1 MNLIT
6 LKMGFQGGGES
17 EKIRDDKLML
27 LLFKFTITKAGLNY
41 LGIFKIYI
49 SSSKTMSERMRLSI

>member
-1 MNLIT
+1 MNLIN
-6 LKMGFQGGGES
+6 LKMGFQGRGES
-17 EKIRDDKLML
+17 EKIRDDKLM

-49 SSSKTMSERMRLSI
+49 FSSKTVSERMRLSI

>member
-1 MNLIT
+1 MNLIN
-6 LKMGFQGGGES
+6 LKMGFQGRDES

-49 SSSKTMSERMRLSI
+49 SSSKTIRE